1 MREGGVLCLA
11 AVGKPDTQMGVQNTQ
26 GAVLTHTSVLRHS
39 EDIMR
44 GLQSW
49 SAGLEGYRE
58 EGRDGG
64 RERETERE
72 TGRRGDRDKGR
83 GRESRSERVSCF

>member
-72 TGRRGDRDKGR
+72 TDKGR